1 MPESPVQGSVPEP
14 LLATV
19 DLAAGYNGVPAIR
32 GLSLSVGPGEVV
44 ALLGPNGAGK
54 TTSLLAMVGLVPLL
68 GGEVRVLGAP
78 LGRRRPHQVARAGV
92 LLVPDD
98 RGIFYGLTVREH
110 LRLAA
115 RKPDPERETQV
126 LERFPVLRNL
136 DSRRAG
142 LMSGGEQQML
152 AIAKALLARP
162 RVLIIDEMSLGLA
175 PKIVQEMLPAIRDL
189 AKEDGIGLV
198 LVEQHIELAL
208 SIADRGVI
216 LNHGRV
222 VLTGTAGDLLRDR
235 HLVEAAYFGSDEF
248 GHDESDPDRVPAL
261 G

>member
-1 MPESPVQGSVPEP
+1 MPETPVQEP
-14 LLATV
+14 LLETV

-78 LGRRRPHQVARAGV
+78 LGRRRPHQIARSGV

-115 RKPDPERETQV
+115 RKADPERETQV
-126 LERFPVLRNL
+126 LDRFPVLRNL

-162 RVLIIDEMSLGLA
+162 KVLIIDEMSLGLA

-222 VLTGTAGDLLRDR
+222 VLTGAAGDLLRDR
-235 HLVEAAYFGSDEF
+235 HLVEAAYFGA
-248 GHDESDPDRVPAL
+248 DRFADTEGTL
-261 G
+261 AG